1 MTPEERELLE
11 GLFERIKT
19 GAPVDADKEAE
30 EFISKSMKEMP
41 HAGYVLSQAVIVQEE
56 ALKAAVSKIEELEAS
71 VQDLQDRAERAEQSG
86 GSSFLGGIGKSLFGD
101 DSSEASRDGGRD
113 DGVRNQRP
121 FRGGAASVPASR
133 PPSGISV
140 PPPPG
145 GRHPGPWTHQ
155 SATPNG
161 QPPGSG
167 GNTFLKG
174 ALGAAAGVAGGML
187 LANAVGGLF
196 SGNNNPLGI
205 GGAKASESKDSSD
218 SKGSSDSKSN
228 SDNSSP
234 GDDWKDDNSGDDWNE
249 NSGDDWDDDNAG
261 DWGDDGGDWGDGG
274 DW

>member
-11 GLFERIKT
+11 GLFERIRT
-19 GAPVDADKEAE
+19 GAPADADKEAE

-71 VQDLQDRAERAEQSG
+71 VQDLQERAERAEQSG
-86 GSSFLGGIGKSLFGD
+86 GPSFLGGIGKSLFGD
-101 DSSEASRDGGRD
+101 SSTDSSRDGGRD
-113 DGVRNQRP
+113 EPMREQRP
-121 FRGGAASVPASR
+121 FRRGASSVPATG
-133 PPSGISV
+133 PQSGISV
-140 PPPPG
+140 PPRPG
-145 GRHPGPWTHQ
+145 GRSAGPWTNQ
-155 SATPNG
+155 SAAPNG
-161 QPPGSG
+161 QAPGSG

-205 GGAKASESKDSSD
+205 GGAKAAENKE
-218 SKGSSDSKSN
+218 GSSDSKSG
-228 SDNSSP
+228 SDNSSS
-234 GDDWKDDNSGDDWNE
+234 GDDWKNDNSGDDWSE
-249 NSGDDWDDDNAG
+249 NSGDDWGDDSSG
-261 DWGDDGGDWGDGG
+261 DWGDDGGDWGDDGG